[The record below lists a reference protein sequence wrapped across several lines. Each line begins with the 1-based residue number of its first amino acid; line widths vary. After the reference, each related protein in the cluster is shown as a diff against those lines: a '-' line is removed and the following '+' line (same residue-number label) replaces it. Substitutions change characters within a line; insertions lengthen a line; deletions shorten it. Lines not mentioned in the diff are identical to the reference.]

1 MDYHGVMRFWLFYI
15 KKYFFICGYD
25 KIAININPYAAL
37 ARKYLR
43 GTYFRM

>member
-1 MDYHGVMRFWLFYI
+1 MQYSPI
-15 KKYFFICGYD
+15 KGHI
-25 KIAININPYAAL
+25 INPYAAL